1 VSTNDHASPKLETN
15 LARLSGSEQKHFDFV
30 LGEHAVLLEL
40 ALDLVIACGAW
51 GVVRQYLIPDAYI
64 HVNGHLR
71 ALASSSTTED

>member
-15 LARLSGSEQKHFDFV
+15 LARLSSSEQKHFDFV

-51 GVVRQYLIPDAYI
+51 FVS
-64 HVNGHLR
+64 N
-71 ALASSSTTED
+71 SSQAHTYM